1 MAGTVHHHLVLGGVM
16 KLGKALATGVA
27 EEQPVAH
34 EEELELP
41 VEIEDL
47 AESAPEEVPTA
58 R

>member
-16 KLGKALATGVA
+16 KLGKAIAAGVA

-41 VEIEDL
+41 AGIEDV
-47 AESAPEEVPTA
+47 AESVPEEAPTA